1 MSNAR
6 NIADRG
12 HKILAYGEFSGGSSG
27 TASNL
32 YNISSVT
39 QNPSGAGSGAYQW
52 NFATTLTSPAN
63 YHVFV
68 QMITAELGSYFIRC
82 TSRNANNF
90 TIKLLYEGTYLGVYS
105 YSHSCVVIGKSD

>member
-12 HKILAYGEFSGGSSG
+12 HKILAYGEISGGNSG

-39 QNPSGAGSGAYQW
+39 QNPSSAGSGVYQW

-68 QMITAELGSYFIRC
+68 QMNTQDGGEYFIRC
-82 TSRNANNF
+82 TDRATSNF
-90 TIKLLYEGTYLGVYS
+90 TIKLLYEGAHVGVFS
-105 YSHSCVVIGKSD
+105 YAHSCLVIGKSD

>member
-1 MSNAR
+1 MSLAR

-12 HKILAYGEFSGGSSG
+12 HKILAYGEISSGNSG

-39 QNPSGAGSGAYQW
+39 QNPSSAGNGVYQW

-68 QMITAELGSYFIRC
+68 QMITDQGGQYFIRC
-82 TSRNANNF
+82 TNRTTSNF
-90 TIKLLYEGTYLGVYS
+90 TIKLLYEGSSLGVHAYP
-105 YSHSCVVIGKSD
+105 HSCVVIGESD